1 MEKQILEM
9 RAEQIAIMKRF
20 ENNLIKLDE
29 FSFDNKDK
37 WHVRI
42 TADQIKLHNAKTTQN
57 LKWHVRRITAD
68 QIKLHNAKTY
78 QNLEKAKIERINI

>member
-37 WHVRI
+37 WHVQI
-42 TADQIKLHNAKTTQN
+42 TADQIKVHNAKTT
-57 LKWHVRRITAD
+57 
-68 QIKLHNAKTY
+68 
-78 QNLEKAKIERINI
+78 QNLEKAKIERINIQKSASSFR

>member
-1 MEKQILEM
+1 MEKKILEM

-57 LKWHVRRITAD
+57 L
-68 QIKLHNAKTY
+68 
-78 QNLEKAKIERINI
+78 EKAIIERINIQKSASSFR